1 MSRILLSIAAVC
13 VLLFPASG
21 AMAAPAPDSGTA
33 KVQAPQDKPA
43 KTDSRVTVVSVTLDG
58 SDSVGARLGMK
69 LKEAFNSSN
78 LFSLSEAD
86 SPKLRILVDTKS
98 EFQFP
103 SRPGVGSVYSVT
115 WVFSQGEGYLP
126 FLLSKEIGTL
136 TMDEVDGLV
145 ARLVERTDGLSVKYG
160 NLWKK

>member
-98 EFQFP
+98 EFP
-103 SRPGVGSVYSVT
+103 SRPGVGRHLGLQPGRRLSALPAL
-115 WVFSQGEGYLP
+115 QGDRYADHGR
-126 FLLSKEIGTL
+126 G
-136 TMDEVDGLV
+136 
-145 ARLVERTDGLSVKYG
+145 
-160 NLWKK
+160 

>member
-86 SPKLRILVDTKS
+86 SPKLRILVDTNPN
-98 EFQFP
+98 FP
-103 SRPGVGSVYSVT
+103 AVPASAPCIPSPGSSAREKAICPSCSPRRSV
-115 WVFSQGEGYLP
+115 
-126 FLLSKEIGTL
+126 
-136 TMDEVDGLV
+136 
-145 ARLVERTDGLSVKYG
+145 R
-160 NLWKK
+160 

>member
-98 EFQFP
+98 EFP

-145 ARLVERTDGLSVKYG
+145 ARLVGRTDGLSVKYG

>member
-98 EFQFP
+98 EFP

-115 WVFSQGEGYLP
+115 WVIAYYSITIIRKLP
-126 FLLSKEIGTL
+126 TITC
-136 TMDEVDGLV
+136 
-145 ARLVERTDGLSVKYG
+145 
-160 NLWKK
+160 

>member
-69 LKEAFNSSN
+69 LKEAFN
-78 LFSLSEAD
+78 LSEAD

-98 EFQFP
+98 EFP